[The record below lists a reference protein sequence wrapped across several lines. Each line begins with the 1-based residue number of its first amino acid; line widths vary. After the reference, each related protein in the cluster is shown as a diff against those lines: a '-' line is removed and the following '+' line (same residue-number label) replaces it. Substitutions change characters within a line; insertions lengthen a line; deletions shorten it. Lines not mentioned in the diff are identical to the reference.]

1 MSISRTDIGRK
12 VWVCRQTKELIKA
25 FGGQEC
31 TASFLDLGLSTIKK
45 WPDVKE
51 PGNLTLMSLLKLEE
65 ELVSIGL
72 EPVFALEHLR
82 SLGYT
87 SRQLSV
93 KTTKPQQLVLSI
105 WSGRRAMPSKQ
116 LQKQLWTGRL
126 PQPNTAASS
135 ACLKSRRRNT
145 RSITPPTKPPSPM
158 KMERGDGHC
167 NLTSAF
173 LCAGG
178 Y

>member
-93 KTTKPQQLVLSI
+93 KTNKTPAACALDMV
-105 WSGRRAMPSKQ
+105 RAACDAIK
-116 LQKQLWTGRL
+116 
-126 PQPNTAASS
+126 AASE
-135 ACLKSRRRNT
+135 AAVDWE
-145 RSITPPTKPPSPM
+145 ITPAEHCRIVGMFEVAQKEYAKYHTAYKASISN
-158 KMERGDGHC
+158 EDGE
-167 NLTSAF
+167 
-173 LCAGG
+173 G
-178 Y
+178 